1 MREKMNKRLYEILLN
16 ADYDELLSID
26 KPSKIVRYLI
36 SISYDKSELIAWR
49 SIEAVGRV
57 TALVSIESPEF
68 GRNVIRRLIWSIRDE
83 SGGIGWS
90 APEMIGEIVRNNP
103 AMYTDI
109 PQILWSFMEE
119 EFLQKGIIW
128 AVGRIAESSPELVQF
143 SIPVLK
149 EYCAKSG
156 PDMRFYAVWALC
168 KFGIIPELAQD
179 TENITAYLYED
190 TQYKEVSLR
199 EIISKCKNSN
209 EIKREGS
216 PFPFDFI

>member
-1 MREKMNKRLYEILLN
+1 MGYAMCKMVNKKLHELLLN
-16 ADYDELLSID
+16 TDYNELLSID

-49 SIEAVGRV
+49 SIEAIGRV
-57 TALVSIESPEF
+57 AALVSLESPEF
-68 GRNVIRRLIWSIRDE
+68 GRNNIRRLIWSIRDE

-90 APEMIGEIVRNNP
+90 APEMIGEIVRNNS

-128 AVGRIAESSPELVQF
+128 AIGRIAESSPELVQF
-143 SIPVLK
+143 SIPELK
-149 EYCAKSG
+149 EYCVKAR
-156 PDMRFYAVWALC
+156 PDMRLYAVWALC

-179 TENITAYLYED
+179 SENITAYLYEE

-199 EIISKCKNSN
+199 EIISRCK
-209 EIKREGS
+209 KM
-216 PFPFDFI
+216 